1 MAKREK
7 IHFETVDEL
16 LGAPTFKDGTE
27 EIKIDKIHPFKD
39 HPFKVIDDEKM
50 EELVESVKTNGILS
64 PVLVRPDNNGGYEMI
79 SGHRR
84 MHAAVKAGL
93 DTLPAIVK
101 ELSDDESVIAMVDS
115 NVQREEILPSERAFS
130 LKMKMDVM
138 RRQGARTDLTS
149 DTNCRKSGNITSDI
163 DRRKSDEG
171 TSDAKCRKKET
182 SAIVGE
188 EFGMGQTQ
196 VKKYIRLTELLPEL
210 LDMVDEKKISIAI
223 GAEISYFDKDV
234 QRWIYEYRHENG
246 FLKQEQIDAL
256 KDHPNLENL
265 TQFTVIQIMNAAL
278 PEPKISGKVAISE
291 KKLNKFFPSH
301 MPSRE
306 RERIILDL
314 LAKWKEEQEGSDN
327 ET

>member
-16 LGAPTFKDGTE
+16 LGAPTYKDGTE

-50 EELVESVKTNGILS
+50 AELVESVKINGILS

-84 MHAAVKAGL
+84 MHAAVIAGI

-101 ELSDDESVIAMVDS
+101 ELSDDEAVIAMIDS
-115 NVQREEILPSERAFS
+115 NVQREEILPSERAFA

-138 RRQGARTDLTS
+138 RKQGTRTDLTS
-149 DTNCRKSGNITSDI
+149 DTE
-163 DRRKSDEG
+163 RRKLDDG
-171 TSDAKCRKKET
+171 TSDTERRKLNDGTSNTKCRKLET
-182 SAIVGE
+182 AAVVGE

-210 LDMVDEKKISIAI
+210 LDMVDEKKIAI
-223 GAEISYFDKDV
+223 GLGAEISYFDKDV
-234 QRWIYEYRHENG
+234 QRWVYEYRLENG
-246 FLKQEQIDAL
+246 FLKQEQIEVL
-256 KDHPNLENL
+256 KNHPNLENL
-265 TQFTVIQIMNAAL
+265 TQYTVIQVMNAAL

-291 KKLNKFFPSH
+291 KKLNKYFPSH
-301 MPSRE
+301 MPARE
-306 RERIILDL
+306 RERIILEL
-314 LAKWKEEQEGSDN
+314 LAQWKESQKEVQD